1 MEKVTKVQDLICPAC
16 KKKTLTATIWHTN
29 WSFTYRCSACNKIKR
44 PFVVVIFGKEDMLTE
59 KFLQTNID
67 DSWKLLTSE
76 MRKRMND

>member
-16 KKKTLTATIWHTN
+16 KKKTLAATIWHTN

-67 DSWKLLTSE
+67 DSWKLLTSN

>member
-16 KKKTLTATIWHTN
+16 KKKTLAATIWHTN